1 MNGIRI
7 IGAGKAAGDKV
18 VTNADM
24 EKIVDTSD
32 RWITEKSGIRSRYFA
47 ESLSNGDMAFEAAA
61 AAIRDAGVETED
73 ITVCIVCTFTP
84 DDHTPGVACQ
94 TAGRLGLPE
103 TTLSFDL
110 NGACSG
116 FIYGC
121 VTAMGLL
128 KPFGGY
134 ALIIGSEKISPLMN
148 MGDRATC
155 VLFGDGAGAVVAE
168 LSPEAEFAYYGG
180 CIPDNRVLRCDGR
193 THFIKMEGQ
202 EVYRFAVSKA
212 SHSISEL
219 MRREE
224 LTDGDVDYYVCHQAN
239 ERIIDN
245 VARRV
250 SENGEKF
257 FKNVQSYGNTSAASI
272 PIAIAEMRKAGMLE
286 GRKKLLCAGFGAGLT
301 YGSMYI
307 EFCEKR

>member
-1 MNGIRI
+1 MDGIKI
-7 IGAGKAAGDKV
+7 IGAGGAKGDKI

-32 RWITEKSGIRSRYFA
+32 QWITEKSGIRSRYFA
-47 ESLSNGDMAFEAAA
+47 ENLSNADMACEAAA
-61 AAIRDAGVETED
+61 AAMEDAGVTAEE
-73 ITVCIVCTFTP
+73 ISACIVCTFTP

-94 TAGRLGLPE
+94 VAGRLGLPE
-103 TTLSFDL
+103 TAMSFDL

-121 VTAMGLL
+121 VTAGGLL
-128 KPFGGY
+128 ASLGGY

-148 MGDRATC
+148 MEDRKTC
-155 VLFGDGAGAVVAE
+155 VLFGDGAGAIVAK
-168 LSPEAEFAYYGG
+168 LDPSSKFVYHGG
-180 CIPDNRVLRCDGR
+180 CVPDNRVLRCDGK

-212 SHSISEL
+212 SYSISQL
-219 MRREE
+219 MKREE
-224 LTDGDVDYYVCHQAN
+224 LTDGDIDYYVCHQAN

-307 EFCEKR
+307 EFCGKR

>member
-7 IGAGKAAGDKV
+7 IGAGSAGGDKI

-24 EKIVDTSD
+24 EKLVETSD
-32 RWITEKSGIRSRYFA
+32 QWIAEKTGIRSRRFA
-47 ESLSNGDMAFEAAA
+47 ESMSNGDMAYEAAVKA
-61 AAIRDAGVETED
+61 LEDAG
-73 ITVCIVCTFTP
+73 ISAGQISVCIVCTFTP

-94 TAGRLGLPE
+94 VAGRLGLPE
-103 TTLSFDL
+103 TALSFDL

-121 VTAMGLL
+121 VTASGLL
-128 KPFGGY
+128 ASMGGY

-148 MGDRATC
+148 MKDRTTC
-155 VLFGDGAGAVVAE
+155 VLFGDGAGAAVAE
-168 LSPEAEFAYYGG
+168 PALNSRFAYHGG
-180 CIPDNRVLRCDGR
+180 CVPDNKVLRCDGKA
-193 THFIKMEGQ
+193 HFIRMEGQ
-202 EVYRFAVSKA
+202 EVYRFAVGKA
-212 SHSISEL
+212 SYSISEL
-219 MRREE
+219 MKREN
-224 LTDGDVDYYVCHQAN
+224 LTDGDIDYYVCHQAN

-250 SENGEKF
+250 SKSSEKF

-272 PIAIAEMRKAGMLE
+272 PIAIADMRKAGMLE
-286 GRKKLLCAGFGAGLT
+286 GGRKLLCAGFGAGLT

-307 EFCEKR
+307 EFCGKR